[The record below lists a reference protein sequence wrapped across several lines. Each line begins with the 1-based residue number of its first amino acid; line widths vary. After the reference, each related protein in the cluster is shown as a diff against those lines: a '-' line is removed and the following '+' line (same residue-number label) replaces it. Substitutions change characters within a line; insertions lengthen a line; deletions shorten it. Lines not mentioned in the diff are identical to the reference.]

1 MAATPILKML
11 LPFLL
16 VIVISITSLLHF
28 DVSCYKSNMITNV
41 DYPYY
46 SGASTTKTSKS
57 TETETNFDRA
67 VQLAYNLID
76 TDSHTSSS
84 SKKPQPRIPPKF
96 DVTKWDKKTTGGLQ
110 DSDRILLAKLY
121 GTANAV
127 FEYGLGESTY
137 IADAVRVPRYAGI
150 DSDATWVA
158 LARDKVSSHFRFYFA
173 DIGTTIK
180 WGHPQDA
187 ELSKNIL
194 HYQLMP
200 LIVEDQPFDVYMA
213 DGRWR
218 IPCMIVSFLHASAR
232 GADPMDTIVLLHD
245 CFRKEKWNSKTEGHF
260 PAFLDNRPNYR
271 SADHILDLV
280 QHSGNRLCVF
290 KRKPETTDQ
299 QLYEF
304 WQQNYRMID

>member
-1 MAATPILKML
+1 MDGAPVCKVLF
-11 LPFLL
+11 PFLL
-16 VIVISITSLLHF
+16 VIVISITSFINFDINYSRSILL
-28 DVSCYKSNMITNV
+28 SNNSV
-41 DYPYY
+41 DPTYY
-46 SGASTTKTSKS
+46 STTTTTTKTK
-57 TETETNFDRA
+57 TKFDHA

-76 TDSHTSSS
+76 PNPTKETRQ
-84 SKKPQPRIPPKF
+84 QPRIPPKF
-96 DVTKWDKKTTGGLQ
+96 NVKKWDKQTKGGLQ

-137 IADAVRVPRYAGI
+137 IADAMQVPRYAGI

-173 DIGTTIK
+173 DIGTTID
-180 WGHPQDA
+180 WGHPKDT
-187 ELSKNIL
+187 ELTKSIL

-218 IPCMIVSFLHASAR
+218 VPCMIVSFLHASAR
-232 GADPMDTIVLLHD
+232 GANPDDTIVLLHD
-245 CFRKEKWNSKTEGHF
+245 CFRKERWNAKAEGRF
-260 PAFLDNRPNYR
+260 PSHLDNRPNLR
-271 SADHILDLV
+271 SADHILDLI
-280 QHSGNRLCVF
+280 QHSGNRLCVY
-290 KRKPETTDQ
+290 KRKPQTTDQ
-299 QLYEF
+299 QLYDF